1 VVLLHATANLPLT
14 LLLEPLG
21 SRAMLPFLLFVGPM
35 VVAAIVVV
43 VVAGP
48 EHLSRKQRKQEE
60 PAPPEVAMAAPR
72 VV

>member
-1 VVLLHATANLPLT
+1 MV
-14 LLLEPLG
+14 
-21 SRAMLPFLLFVGPM
+21 PFLLYVGLM
-35 VVAAIVVV
+35 VVGAIVVV

-60 PAPPEVAMAAPR
+60 PEVATATPR

>member
-1 VVLLHATANLPLT
+1 
-14 LLLEPLG
+14 
-21 SRAMLPFLLFVGPM
+21 
-35 VVAAIVVV
+35 VVV